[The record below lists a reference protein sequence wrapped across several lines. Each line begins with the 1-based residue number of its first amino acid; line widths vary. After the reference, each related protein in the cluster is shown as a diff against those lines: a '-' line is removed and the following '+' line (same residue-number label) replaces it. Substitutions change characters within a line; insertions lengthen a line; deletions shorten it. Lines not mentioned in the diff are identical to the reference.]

1 MWKKRLS
8 FASILLTGVFL
19 LPFNS
24 SNALSSELTPYEL
37 GSAGSKFFDLQV
49 EKYDLKSSEPHVIAQ
64 IDNKIFVAARE
75 SSAVR
80 VMAYSGSALNLVQ
93 EIELPRLADEKSGV
107 GKYILDL
114 ETRSDSDLFVSYLEW
129 YDDVSKCDRV
139 VVLQYRLRSDRI
151 DKSNPKKVFTS
162 TPCWTMLREDSIRGG
177 YTASGRLAVHGN
189 RLFVEGGMVMI
200 ELGHNKYPNPGI
212 GGLSGKFKNDVL
224 KTNLF
229 GSVTE
234 VDLKT
239 LKWTKLSTGH
249 RNPQGLLFDTQRNL
263 LWSAEHG
270 PSGGCELNIIRK
282 GKNYGWPYV
291 SLGREYFD
299 QDILPENNVF
309 ETRYGTHSGYELP
322 AFAWNP
328 SIGPSQ
334 LVVVPPGHSFGPV
347 WTSDLLL
354 SSLRD
359 QSIYRIVADKT
370 GRVLQTERISIGYRI
385 RDLTIGKTDVWASTD
400 DGRLL
405 RLTRFVPS
413 S

>member
-1 MWKKRLS
+1 
-8 FASILLTGVFL
+8 
-19 LPFNS
+19 
-24 SNALSSELTPYEL
+24 
-37 GSAGSKFFDLQV
+37 
-49 EKYDLKSSEPHVIAQ
+49 
-64 IDNKIFVAARE
+64 
-75 SSAVR
+75 
-80 VMAYSGSALNLVQ
+80 
-93 EIELPRLADEKSGV
+93 
-107 GKYILDL
+107 
-114 ETRSDSDLFVSYLEW
+114 
-129 YDDVSKCDRV
+129 
-139 VVLQYRLRSDRI
+139 
-151 DKSNPKKVFTS
+151 
-162 TPCWTMLREDSIRGG
+162 MLREDSIRGG

-234 VDLKT
+234 VNLKT

-299 QDILPENNVF
+299 QDILPENNLF

-405 RLTRFVPS
+405 RLTRFIPAS
-413 S
+413 